1 MKFMSKKIYLLI
13 KIITKKNLLH
23 LFMCVQNLTDDE
35 TLGFFHLISGM
46 SHQRHSSPS
55 PPQAPNLLESIE
67 TVSLFFLIR
76 QEAS

>member
-1 MKFMSKKIYLLI
+1 MR
-13 KIITKKNLLH
+13 
-23 LFMCVQNLTDDE
+23 VQNLTDE

-55 PPQAPNLLESIE
+55 PPQDPNLLESIE